1 MTEKDYI
8 VVAVSIFYNGYG
20 WTDAATG
27 IQFCLKKQLRL
38 FASAKRKTFPVS
50 TILIA

>member
-20 WTDAATG
+20 WTDAATCV
-27 IQFCLKKQLRL
+27 QF
-38 FASAKRKTFPVS
+38 
-50 TILIA
+50 